1 MNEKIKKIKIKNENV
16 FQVNLFTEFT
26 LKQKEDIIPQV
37 VLSYLDHAILIT
49 DRARNF
55 TLIA

>member
-26 LKQKEDIIPQV
+26 LKQKEDIIPPG